1 MPTNLPNYDRVNL
14 VNERDEIIASAD
26 KLAAHLNEAMLHQA
40 VSLFLFRE
48 KTPGQFELLIQKRSQ
63 QKIVAAG
70 QWGNTICGNVAM
82 GETHEQCLWRR
93 LREELGV
100 ELAKEIKNQA
110 KEIAVINYYVPCNEK
125 YSEREIDH
133 IFALYLNQQ
142 QLPKLIIQPHPEE
155 VSELK
160 WLNWANLKEKK
171 EMANL
176 DIAPWLK
183 LFLKKPEVVQAIDR
197 YLVNYC
203 L

>member
-1 MPTNLPNYDRVNL
+1 MPISLPNYDRVNL

-26 KLAAHLNEAMLHQA
+26 KLAAHLDGAMLHQA
-40 VSLFLFRE
+40 ISLFLFRE
-48 KTPGQFELLIQKRSQ
+48 KMPGKFELLIQKRSK

-100 ELAKEIKNQA
+100 ELAKDIKKQT
-110 KEIAVINYYVPCNEK
+110 KEVAVVNYHVPCNEK

-133 IFALYLNQQ
+133 IFALYLNKQ
-142 QLPKLIIQPHPEE
+142 QLEKLIIQPNPKE
-155 VSELK
+155 VRELK
-160 WLNWANLKEKK
+160 WFNWAHLKAKK
-171 EMANL
+171 KISDL

-183 LFLKKPEVVQAIDR
+183 LFLEKFEMIQGIDR
-197 YLVNYC
+197 YLANFS